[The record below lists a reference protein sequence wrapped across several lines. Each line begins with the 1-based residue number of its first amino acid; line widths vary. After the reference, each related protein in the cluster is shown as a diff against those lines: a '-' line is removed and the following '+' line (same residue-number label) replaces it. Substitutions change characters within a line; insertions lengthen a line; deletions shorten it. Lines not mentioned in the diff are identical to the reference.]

1 VNRLARFCLAAM
13 LLPSL
18 AFSSRTAAAAPSAGL
33 AEAVSWLHTQQQADG
48 GFSNGVSEGS
58 DLATTADAVVAMV
71 SAGES
76 PSDWISAAN
85 SPLGYLAQAATQLDA
100 GDTGKMAKL
109 IMAVQAAGGNPRDFA
124 GQDWVDNLESGWDA
138 ESGLYAGDVYAGA
151 LALLALHAAG
161 REPDPQAVKGLLNYR
176 LPDGSFSF
184 NGDPTPGSGDSNTT
198 ALVVQ
203 ALAAVG
209 AGADSLAPSLAYFR
223 AKQNPDG
230 GWTYQKPSPYGEAT
244 DANST
249 ALVLQALLAAG
260 ESPENWG
267 NPARSLLAL
276 QTDNGGMAF
285 NAETPGDNLLATV
298 QAIPALAGAS
308 LAELPQMAAPA
319 GQAGNRAPF
328 PLVVVV
334 LEILIILLV
343 GAAIANRKAG

>member
-1 VNRLARFCLAAM
+1 MHRVARFCLVAM

-18 AFSSRTAAAAPSAGL
+18 AFASRQAAPAPSAGL
-33 AEAVSWLHTQQQADG
+33 AEAVSWLHAQQQGDG

-58 DLATTADAVVAMV
+58 DLPTTADAVVAMV
-71 SAGES
+71 SAGEA
-76 PSDWISAAN
+76 PSDWTSGGN
-85 SPLGYLAQAATQLDA
+85 SPMDYLTQAASQLEPGDA
-100 GDTGKMAKL
+100 GKMAKL
-109 IMAVQAAGGNPRDFA
+109 VMAVQAAGGSPNDFA
-124 GQDWVDNLESGWDA
+124 GQDWVQNLEDGWDP
-138 ESGLYAGDVYAGA
+138 ESRLYAGDVYGGA
-151 LALLALHAAG
+151 LSVLALHAAG
-161 REPDPQAVKGLLNYR
+161 AEADAQAASGLLSYR

-203 ALAAVG
+203 ALVA

-249 ALVLQALLAAG
+249 ALVLQALQAAG
-260 ESPENWG
+260 ETPEDWG
-267 NPARSLLAL
+267 DPVRSLLAL
-276 QTDNGGMAF
+276 QTANGGLAF

-308 LAELPQMAAPA
+308 LAQLPQMAASA
-319 GQAGNRAPF
+319 GDDGSLAPF
-328 PLVVVV
+328 PLVAVV
-334 LEILIILLV
+334 LLILVILLV
-343 GAAIANRKAG
+343 GAALANRKAG